1 MQPPPSLSLSAVNV
15 VSPANVADPIPFN
28 PPHLGRSAIR
38 KLPIMIR
45 EDKVVEQVV
54 LQTPSNNF
62 YELGRVLRE
71 AIYGQVNHAVAL
83 YSLDGTVYQR
93 VNPIRQVAIKVYSQ
107 ARLRSMRG
115 RTQENPVAELAA
127 MQLIGQHPNVLTAL
141 EICHDAENIYS
152 ILEFCDGGELYD
164 VIEESGAMPEAFA
177 RGFFRQILQGLAH
190 LHQLGI
196 AHRDLSL
203 ENVLFSRATNN
214 CKIIDFGM
222 ALRLPRDEATGEVY
236 LLPPQGVCGKR
247 NYISPEVID
256 NRLPFNALHSD
267 IWALGVILFIMLT
280 GVPPVDTATPLDPR
294 FRMVSAGL
302 IGNMLDQWGI
312 ALSPL
317 ALDLINRTLRPNP
330 SERLSLY
337 EIAEHPWVR
346 EG

>member
-1 MQPPPSLSLSAVNV
+1 MQPLSLAAINAVT
-15 VSPANVADPIPFN
+15 ANTADPLPFN

-83 YSLDGTVYQR
+83 VSLDGTIYQR
-93 VNPIRQVAIKVYSQ
+93 ANPIRQVAIKVYSQ

-115 RTQENPVAELAA
+115 KTQENPVAELSA
-127 MQLIGQHPNVLTAL
+127 MQLIGQHPNILTAL
-141 EICHDAENIYS
+141 ECCHDAENIYS

-164 VIEESGAMPEAFA
+164 VIEESGAMPEAVA
-177 RGFFRQILQGLAH
+177 RGFFRQILLGLGH
-190 LHQLGI
+190 LQNLGI

-203 ENVLFSRATNN
+203 ENVLYSRASGN

-222 ALRLPRDEATGEVY
+222 ALRLPRNEAGET
-236 LLPPQGVCGKR
+236 LLIPPQGVCGKR

-256 NRLPFNALHSD
+256 NRLPFNALLSD

-302 IGNMLDQWGI
+302 IGSMLDQWGI
-312 ALSPL
+312 ALSPS
-317 ALDLINRTLRPNP
+317 ALDLITHTLRPNP
-330 SERLSLY
+330 NERLTLAQ
-337 EIAEHPWVR
+337 IAEHPWVR

>member
-1 MQPPPSLSLSAVNV
+1 
-15 VSPANVADPIPFN
+15 
-28 PPHLGRSAIR
+28 
-38 KLPIMIR
+38 
-45 EDKVVEQVV
+45 
-54 LQTPSNNF
+54 
-62 YELGRVLRE
+62 
-71 AIYGQVNHAVAL
+71 
-83 YSLDGTVYQR
+83 
-93 VNPIRQVAIKVYSQ
+93 
-107 ARLRSMRG
+107 
-115 RTQENPVAELAA
+115 
-127 MQLIGQHPNVLTAL
+127 VLTAL